1 MCRFLLC
8 NDLRSGLGVELG
20 VDRPPKEWE
29 WEWIKKSKH
38 SASLVLS
45 VHESQANI
53 LNTSYAIFLL
63 A

>member
-29 WEWIKKSKH
+29 WEWIKKIK
-38 SASLVLS
+38 ALR
-45 VHESQANI
+45 I
-53 LNTSYAIFLL
+53 PDLNRHT
-63 A
+63 